1 MYCVITHRISMSLHV
16 ILCLSRSEAS
26 CIVFYTQHCR
36 EWACHMVFVTIRSLV
51 YCFFTPDCREFACH
65 SVFVTT
71 RSVVCCLLHRIGWT
85 WPVIMCACHNQKPRV
100 FFFQQDCQELEFHS
114 VEPRGLQKDDP
125 AGKRRSG
132 YTLLGV
138 QAPGNHS
145 HRLLHDTQN
154 IAPGSTPYRDRCG
167 ARSPTVRLERRSTSW

>member
-1 MYCVITHRISMSLHV
+1 M
-16 ILCLSRSEAS
+16 
-26 CIVFYTQHCR
+26 
-36 EWACHMVFVTIRSLV
+36 FVTIRSLV
-51 YCFFTPDCREFACH
+51 YCFLHTALPRVGMSYGVCHNQKPRVLFFTPDCREFACH

>member
-26 CIVFYTQHCR
+26 YIVFYTQHCR

-114 VEPRGLQKDDP
+114 VFVTF
-125 AGKRRSG
+125 RSLVKFVG
-132 YTLLGV
+132 PILRAACRSKSCCRCSATV
-138 QAPGNHS
+138 PGPM
-145 HRLLHDTQN
+145 L
-154 IAPGSTPYRDRCG
+154 
-167 ARSPTVRLERRSTSW
+167 